1 MNSDIEETEVDLGE
15 LGHELY
21 KAQIATD
28 EGYKYLMLLKSRTL
42 DTMGSAKHGLVDNIR
57 VASRQIRA
65 GSPTLIVNK
74 KANL

>member
-1 MNSDIEETEVDLGE
+1 
-15 LGHELY
+15 
-21 KAQIATD
+21 
-28 EGYKYLMLLKSRTL
+28 LLKSRTL